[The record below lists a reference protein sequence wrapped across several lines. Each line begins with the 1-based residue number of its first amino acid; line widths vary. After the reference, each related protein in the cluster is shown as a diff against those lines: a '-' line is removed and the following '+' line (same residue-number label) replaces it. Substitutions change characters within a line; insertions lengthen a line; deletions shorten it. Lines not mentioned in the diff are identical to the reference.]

1 MGFRSELIAGHFRTV
16 QRFALNHSWV
26 LFEACLGS
34 WSCCKTHDL
43 RWRPS
48 FLTLGC
54 QKWEM
59 QRYPEAVGLIEKA
72 CIMYQENGT
81 PDTAALALERA
92 AKLVEGVNSD
102 KAIELYSSAADVY
115 ETEERTRQA
124 AELYGKVSRLLVR
137 SRRLDEAAQ
146 SLEKEKIL
154 CCQTENYPLCFK
166 KTIAQVLV
174 HLHRN
179 DYVAADKALRET
191 YSIPGFSGSED
202 SGALGSL
209 LEAYDQLDQDGV
221 SRVCLSPLF
230 KYMDNEY
237 AKLAVSLTVPGGGVS
252 KKVPEAGSTGMEQ
265 GSHGDVDDDEDE
277 YSGGLC

>member
-1 MGFRSELIAGHFRTV
+1 MADKKITEALEHLEKAEKYLKTGLLKWKPDYDSAAPEFNKAAVAFKNARQLDQAKEAYLQEAEAHRHTRALFHAAKAYEQAGMM
-16 QRFALNHSWV
+16 L
-26 LFEACLGS
+26 
-34 WSCCKTHDL
+34 K
-43 RWRPS
+43 
-48 FLTLGC
+48 
-54 QKWEM
+54 EM

-92 AKLVEGVNSD
+92 ARLVEGVNSD
-102 KAIELYSSAADVY
+102 KAIELYRSAADVY

-124 AELYGKVSRLLVR
+124 AELYGKVSCLLVR
-137 SRRLDEAAQ
+137 SRRLDEAAH

-209 LEAYDQLDQDGV
+209 LEAYEQLDQDGV

-230 KYMDNEY
+230 KYMDNE
-237 AKLAVSLTVPGGGVS
+237 G
-252 KKVPEAGSTGMEQ
+252 
-265 GSHGDVDDDEDE
+265 
-277 YSGGLC
+277 